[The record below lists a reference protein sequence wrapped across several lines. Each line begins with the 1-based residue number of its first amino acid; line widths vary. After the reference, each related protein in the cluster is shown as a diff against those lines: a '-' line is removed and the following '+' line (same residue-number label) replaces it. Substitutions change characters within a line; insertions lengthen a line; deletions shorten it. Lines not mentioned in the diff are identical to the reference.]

1 MPYLPQGAFKS
12 PGDGKAYSLAWLLD
26 PMVQNM
32 MGVKLGRQSNT
43 VMQRQFAIEQA
54 MTENGEN
61 FREGLKKWN
70 PFGQNIMY
78 IMLNG
83 DIGFQVTGAVP
94 KRKNKVV

>member
-1 MPYLPQGAFKS
+1 MPYLPQGAIKS

-26 PMVQNM
+26 PTVQNK
-32 MGVKLGRQSNT
+32 MGVKLSRQSYT

-70 PFGQNIMY
+70 PFGQNIMF

-94 KRKNKVV
+94 KRKNQVV